1 MSTIKP
7 LTSASPASAGS
18 PVEGGLAVAPSRAAE
33 VAAPSAAEG
42 TRQVLAAVQAGQLS
56 GAEAISRLAAEA
68 AARSGAPMVS
78 RAAVEEK
85 LKALLRADPTLG
97 ALLAKVGV
105 RE

>member
-7 LTSASPASAGS
+7 LTFASPASPGS
-18 PVEGGLAVAPSRAAE
+18 PVEGDLAVSPARAAE
-33 VAAPSAAEG
+33 VATPSPAEG

-56 GAEAISRLAAEA
+56 GADAITRLAAEA
-68 AARSGAPMVS
+68 AARSGAPMAA
-78 RAAVEEK
+78 RAAVEAK
-85 LKALLRADPTLG
+85 LQALLRADPTLG